1 MPIYKYVDKNFF
13 KKWSDEMAYV
23 LGFFSADGYM
33 TTNNRGAEFLCIE
46 IKDEKLLKTIKN
58 SMGSEH
64 KISSRKSL
72 GKTTHRL
79 QIGSIEMCND
89 LRLLGLKER
98 KTMNLSL
105 PKIPKTLSKHFVRG
119 YFDGDGN
126 VWVGTIHK
134 NRQKKMLAIRV
145 VLTSCSKYFL
155 ESLKYNLE
163 EFGIKKGVISKGKGN
178 YYRLTYS
185 ILNSLKL
192 YDFMYNG
199 LGTSKLFLK
208 RKKDVFEKYIKLRS

>member
-1 MPIYKYVDKNFF
+1 MPIYKYVDKTFF
-13 KKWSDEMAYV
+13 KNWSDEMAYV

-33 TTNNRGAEFLCIE
+33 TTNKRGAEFLCIE
-46 IKDEKLLKTIKN
+46 ITDKRLLETIRK
-58 SMGSEH
+58 SLQSEH

-72 GKTTHRL
+72 GKTTYRL
-79 QIGSIEMCND
+79 QIGSIEMCRD
-89 LRLLGLKER
+89 IRLLGLKER
-98 KTMNLSL
+98 KTKNLSL
-105 PKIPKTLSKHFVRG
+105 PEIPEKYVKDFIRG

-134 NRQKKMLAIRV
+134 DRKKKMLAIRV
-145 VLTSCSKYFL
+145 VLTSCSIEFL
-155 ESLKYNLE
+155 DSLKHTLDRL
-163 EFGIKKGVISKGKGN
+163 GIKKGVTSKGKGN

-185 ILNSLKL
+185 IFNSLKL
-192 YDFMYNG
+192 YDFMYNS